1 MNTLSLQMMKT
12 IDTLLPF
19 HQQENLQFIDSTIE
33 KEKLGGK
40 GPTPFQSFLDNP
52 KHFISI
58 FCTHVTRAPSQRYV
72 HKPQTST
79 ADGPTTELL
88 PQHTMR
94 GAITHLQELELHIHL
109 PKSPLLSQDK
119 QRQKRTRGG
128 LPSCE
133 AEHVNDLVGSWT
145 RRGSLGACK
154 AHLEHF
160 RRCVK
165 ARPGTTLTP
174 RTLNKDG
181 LCPPI

>member
-33 KEKLGGK
+33 KEKLGGRR
-40 GPTPFQSFLDNP
+40 PTPFQSFLDNP

-58 FCTHVTRAPSQRYV
+58 FCTHVTRAPSQRHV

-94 GAITHLQELELHIHL
+94 GAITHLQELELHIHH
-109 PKSPLLSQDK
+109 PKSPLPRQTK
-119 QRQKRTRGG
+119 QKRTRGG
-128 LPSCE
+128 MPSCE
-133 AEHVNDLVGSWT
+133 AEHVIDLVGSWT
-145 RRGSLGACK
+145 RRASSGACK

-160 RRCVK
+160 RMCVK
-165 ARPGTTLTP
+165 TRAGTTLSP